1 MVDYNAMTD
10 KQVKELFVGRF
21 TEVYGR
27 DQLLGWL
34 KMAYIDPGSPE
45 MERELVIR
53 KLKDM
58 EEMVNA

>member
-1 MVDYNAMTD
+1 MVDYSKMTD
-10 KQVKELFVGRF
+10 KEVKELFIGRF
-21 TEVYGR
+21 SAVYGPN
-27 DQLLGWL
+27 QLLGWL

-58 EEMVNA
+58 EEMANA